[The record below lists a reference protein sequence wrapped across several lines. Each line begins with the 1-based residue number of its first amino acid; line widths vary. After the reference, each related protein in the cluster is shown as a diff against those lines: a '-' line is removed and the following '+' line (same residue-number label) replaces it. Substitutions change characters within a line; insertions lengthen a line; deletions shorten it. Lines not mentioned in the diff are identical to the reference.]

1 MDSTKQI
8 PSEHSKEYI
17 AELLKERIYA
27 TLALLAVLISI
38 DTNHVSPLHAAYIIC
53 GTIVSLWAASIV
65 ATQMSRRLVFKNEL
79 DHSRE
84 ADHQIRRH
92 TPMLAS
98 LAFPLAMICLAM
110 IDLISLNLAINISIA
125 SALLLLAG
133 WSIGSARALN
143 ANRRPT
149 LILVVI
155 ELAIG
160 LGIVGLKLV
169 VGH

>member
-1 MDSTKQI
+1 MNQVATPKSKQQ
-8 PSEHSKEYI
+8 KEYI

-38 DTNHVSPLHAAYIIC
+38 DSDHVSSLNAAYIVC

-65 ATQMSRRLVFKNEL
+65 AAQMSRRLIFQNEL
-79 DHSRE
+79 DHSKE

-92 TPMLAS
+92 APILAS
-98 LAFPLAMICLAM
+98 LAFPLLMIGLAM
-110 IDLISLNLAINISIA
+110 IKAISLDLAINISIA
-125 SALLLLAG
+125 SALLLLVG

-143 ANRRPT
+143 ANKRPT
-149 LILVVI
+149 FILVAV

-160 LGIVGLKLV
+160 LGIVGLKLA